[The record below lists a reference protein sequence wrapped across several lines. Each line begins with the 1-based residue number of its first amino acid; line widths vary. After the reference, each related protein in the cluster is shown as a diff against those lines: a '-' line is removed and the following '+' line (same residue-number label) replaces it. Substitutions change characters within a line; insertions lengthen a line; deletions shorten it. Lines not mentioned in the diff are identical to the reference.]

1 MDEWKLMDG
10 ETDRFNVL
18 KTTSQACACL
28 SMFWVCM
35 FLTSNNVQIHIP
47 CHARSLTG

>member
-1 MDEWKLMDG
+1 MDAWRLMDG

-18 KTTSQACACL
+18 KTTSQASACL

-35 FLTSNNVQIHIP
+35 FLTSNNVQIQ